1 MSHAKSS
8 RVIGQFLD
16 IAIVPSFELE
26 KERHAQDYLLRSDS
40 LTKTREWILRDALHE
55 NDFIEKSGQPV
66 ADDGLLRFTPID
78 ISWLESQEQRKR
90 RAHSTAQTQGSKN
103 LSQLL
108 RNLGDYF

>member
-1 MSHAKSS
+1 
-8 RVIGQFLD
+8 
-16 IAIVPSFELE
+16 
-26 KERHAQDYLLRSDS
+26 
-40 LTKTREWILRDALHE
+40 LRDALHE

-90 RAHSTAQTQGSKN
+90 RAHSSAQTQGSKN

-108 RNLGDYF
+108 RSLGDYF